1 MCLSPNKSDE
11 TFLQVSGILER
22 KVDFPSAVN
31 YTDHIKTKIMQNTE
45 IFFPMLSINSY
56 SMTFKRCLRKVGINL
71 PQMQT
76 FQMDFLGDNVDSIIC
91 LHLVHIVVDFCCQ
104 FPSLT
109 TFLISLLFILGFL
122 IISLM
127 KNMYLCMPEHDNCK
141 YWTIFYQI
149 KLLFWHMLTFS
160 CLPCYSSFWFQHIKM
175 PCLMFYTGQ
184 I

>member
-76 FQMDFLGDNVDSIIC
+76 FID
-91 LHLVHIVVDFCCQ
+91 
-104 FPSLT
+104 
-109 TFLISLLFILGFL
+109 GF
-122 IISLM
+122 
-127 KNMYLCMPEHDNCK
+127 
-141 YWTIFYQI
+141 FRR
-149 KLLFWHMLTFS
+149 
-160 CLPCYSSFWFQHIKM
+160 
-175 PCLMFYTGQ
+175 
-184 I
+184 